1 MRSHTRRVGLALFAL
16 TLTALFALAHA
27 ATATAKPWLGVYTQ
41 QITSDL
47 RDGMDLHAAGG
58 VLVTRVVPGG
68 PAARAGLRSGDVL
81 MRFNSHPIESPEDLA
96 GMVGRAREHQTVS
109 VQAVRGSEW
118 TTYSVTLAEASEDG
132 ERATPPAPAKPPAP
146 SRLED
151 MGHGEAGHGDA
162 GPGDTRDDADRHEV
176 RVKVFRNGDQPESYR
191 VDGDVDQLPGK
202 VREMLRGVPG
212 LDGNGGLH
220 ALRVMGAGRGR
231 LGVRIESLNEDL
243 AAALGAPGSDGV
255 LVLEVMPDTPAQRAG
270 LRSGDVIITVGDQ
283 DVKNAEGLVEALRDV
298 DGKVSITVSRKG
310 TRRTVEAEL
319 AATPR
324 TSRGQGPM
332 AGHGRMGDTDRE
344 DRLRDRSDADNGDL
358 RQQME
363 ELRQQLRE
371 LRQQLE
377 EKRHE

>member
-27 ATATAKPWLGVYTQ
+27 ATATARPWLGVYTQ
-41 QITSDL
+41 EITGDL

-58 VLVTRVVPGG
+58 VLVNRVVADG
-68 PAARAGLRSGDVL
+68 PADRAGVRSGDVIL
-81 MRFNSHPIESPEDLA
+81 RFNARTVESPEDLA
-96 GMVGRAREHQTVS
+96 RMVGAARERQAVS
-109 VQAVRGSEW
+109 VEVLRRGERR
-118 TTYSVTLAEASEDG
+118 TYTVTLAAASEDG
-132 ERATPPAPAKPPAP
+132 ARGAPAAPRTPPTPPTP
-146 SRLED
+146 PRLED
-151 MGHGEAGHGDA
+151 MGHGDS
-162 GPGDTRDDADRHEV
+162 RDDADRHEV

-191 VDGDVDQLPGK
+191 VDGDLDQLPGK
-202 VREMLRGVPG
+202 VREMLHGVPG

-220 ALRVMGAGRGR
+220 ALRVMGASRGR

-243 AAALGAPGSDGV
+243 AAALGAPGAEGV
-255 LVLEVMPDTPAQRAG
+255 LVLEVMSDTPAERAG
-270 LRSGDVIITVGDQ
+270 LRSGDVIITVGGQ
-283 DVKNAEGLVEALRDV
+283 DVKDAEELVEALRDV

-324 TSRGQGPM
+324 TSRGQGPR
-332 AGHGRMGDTDRE
+332 AGHGRMGETDRE

-377 EKRHE
+377 DQHHE